1 MQDASQEKT
10 NVAEQSALEKE
21 IKKEEQVIKEILKE
35 EKQLLKAETTTHT
48 AKKTYP
54 VDEEDKEMEAEILK
68 ALKEI
73 KPLSDKIKCMIL
85 NSYLQEDK
93 QFNVELEAELAIIN
107 SKYRKLAQPLVDKT
121 NEIVGGRVPHED
133 ELKGIHL
140 YMTPEEI
147 QKKDE
152 SFASIKPIEGYWL
165 KVMKG
170 SMVMKQFIQERDE
183 EALKSLKTIKFTP
196 SHDSNTPHDFT
207 LIFTFGPNEYFENEV
222 LEKHFQMKEEKEC
235 KKTTASDIKWK
246 EGKNLTKKSVTKKQK
261 NKKTGKTRTVTKE
274 VDCDSF
280 FSFFKTVEGSEK
292 KPHEHKDDESCSED
306 EHGDELLDHTDFGTS
321 LLEEI
326 LPYHLEYYLGVKK
339 DLDFGGGQ
347 GEDDDDDMSDGDD
360 SEEDE
365 KPKKAK
371 GGKKGGKGGA
381 EAAGGA
387 KQQQCNQQ

>member
-1 MQDASQEKT
+1 
-10 NVAEQSALEKE
+10 LEKE
-21 IKKEEQVIKEILKE
+21 TKKEEQIIKEILKE
-35 EKQLLKAETTTHT
+35 EKEVTKELLKEEKKIETTTHS
-48 AKKTYP
+48 AKKIYP

-73 KPLSDKIKCMIL
+73 KPLSDKIKGLIL
-85 NSYLQEDK
+85 NTYLQEDK
-93 QFNVELEAELAIIN
+93 QLNVELEAELAIIN
-107 SKYRKLAQPLVDKT
+107 SKYRKLAQPLIEKT

-133 ELKGIHL
+133 ELKNLHTYL
-140 YMTPEEI
+140 TPEEI

-152 SFASIKPIEGYWL
+152 SFANIKPLEGYWL

-183 EALKSLKTIKFTP
+183 DALKSLKTIKFTP
-196 SHDSNTPHDFT
+196 SHDANAPHDFT

-235 KKTTASDIKWK
+235 KKTTATDLKWK

-280 FSFFKTVEGSEK
+280 FSFFKTVEGTDK

-347 GEDDDDDMSDGDD
+347 GLDDEDDDEDDGDD
-360 SEEDE
+360 SEEE
-365 KPKKAK
+365 KPKKGK
-371 GGKKGGKGGA
+371 GGKKAPKGLEG
-381 EAAGGA
+381 AGG